1 MNLLSAEI
9 IETPIGHM
17 QAVASPRGLCA
28 LEFVT
33 PARQQLLKAR
43 LNKWFATERLEW
55 RSHSVINDARRW
67 LQSYFNG
74 RFSELFEFAVD
85 LRGTPFEIQVWQELR
100 RIQIGRT
107 ISYSKLA
114 AQVGNPK
121 GSRAVGGAS
130 RRNPMSIIIP
140 CHRVIGIG
148 GHLTG
153 YGGGIE
159 QKQYL
164 IEHEITAAEGTVCLH
179 RKEIGVS
186 ASETFPEKHL
196 YF

>member
-9 IETPIGHM
+9 IETPIGNM
-17 QAVASPRGLCA
+17 QAIASARGLCA

-33 PARQQLLKAR
+33 PSRQQLLMAR
-43 LNKWFATERLEW
+43 LSRWFSTERIEW
-55 RSHSVINDARRW
+55 QSHSVINDAKRW

-74 RFSELFEFAVD
+74 QFNELFELAVD
-85 LRGTPFEIQVWQELR
+85 LRGTPFELLVWKALR
-100 RIQIGRT
+100 HITIGRT
-107 ISYSKLA
+107 ISYSELA
-114 AQVGNPK
+114 TLVGNPK

-140 CHRVIGIG
+140 CHRVIGVG

-153 YGGGIE
+153 YGGGVG

-164 IEHEITAAEGTVCLH
+164 IEHEIPEKQTVRLRREG
-179 RKEIGVS
+179 IGVV
-186 ASETFPEKHL
+186 A
-196 YF
+196 